1 MKKLT
6 SQTVLLLILG
16 AIMVAYLG
24 CYEGSKT
31 KSSDYLGL
39 GASNSSNGSGDSPGG
54 ATGAAWP
61 PAGFSEHPADQ
72 NTRFPS
78 TLATDVKVYA
88 PLPSSFPSHPEECDY
103 VHFLRIKH
111 VNGPAN
117 PSDAEKIL
125 IAQPGVLE
133 GASAFYNV
141 AANMVTRA
149 YTERGKYIE
158 FWTVDR
164 RPNCLE
170 DVNGLEL
177 AKSTRNVHD
186 AIDYY
191 YRGKPYKGHTF
202 AGFLNPY
209 KDAAWLAEMGMDR
222 TLRDWNE
229 IITRGV
235 PDQSVRQKKV
245 YLGGHSLGGFITG
258 AYACW
263 DFDGD
268 PSTTADAGYNQCA
281 GFFGLDTLVTAEPMT
296 AIMSGGTSGMDLSQ
310 LLGTIP
316 DMVVD
321 MMRKGT
327 FERFVAVTGIIDPE
341 VMYLLAGLGIAAYL
355 DPKAESDS
363 IDYLP
368 ASQGALLSFRF
379 YHSRD
384 LCAFL
389 SPTPTL
395 EMYRYTNE
403 ALLAVFTD
411 DNSMPLSIVRASM
424 GFFTGGPVAD
434 KDFPIPSNISDALE
448 AIPGLESIT
457 GMIGGEKLA
466 IASDSGSPC
475 KKKDGP
481 LYGWLNYNQLQVGQI
496 PLDSKGEPYTSPSRE
511 VTDIDDFARCM
522 SAWPMD
528 FTEKYFP
535 IRLAIDSMFGTDGI
549 VHADGVSRRPVIDI
563 IAGDGPNLGGNMN
576 PPGSPII
583 PGYDHIDVL
592 TAAPVQNDG
601 QPEKVTTNLLN
612 FIFK

>member
-1 MKKLT
+1 MKKLY
-6 SQTVLLLILG
+6 SRSILFILSI
-16 AIMVAYLG
+16 AALAFLG
-24 CYEGSKT
+24 CYQENTAKTGLLGMGVSGGS
-31 KSSDYLGL
+31 D
-39 GASNSSNGSGDSPGG
+39 SSNGTTK
-54 ATGAAWP
+54 AVWP
-61 PAGFSEHPADQ
+61 PAGFTEHEADQ
-72 NTRFPS
+72 NTTFPN
-78 TLATDVKVYA
+78 TVATDVAVSA
-88 PLPSSFPSHPEECDY
+88 PLPSSFPAHPAECDC

-111 VNGPAN
+111 VKGPVN
-117 PSDAEKIL
+117 PSDADRVL

-149 YTERGKYIE
+149 YNEKGKYIE

-170 DVNGLEL
+170 DLNGIKL
-177 AKSTRNVHD
+177 AKSTGDVHD

-191 YRGKPYKGHTF
+191 YRNKEYKGQHF
-202 AGFLNPY
+202 KGFLNPY
-209 KDAAWLAEMGMDR
+209 SDAAWLAEMGMDQ
-222 TLRDWNE
+222 TLKDWNE
-229 IITRGV
+229 IITRGI

-268 PSTTADAGYNQCA
+268 PKTTADAGYNQCA

-296 AIMSGGTSGMDLSQ
+296 AIMSGMDLSA
-310 LLGTIP
+310 LLGSIP
-316 DMVVD
+316 DSIVSL
-321 MMRKGT
+321 MRKGQ
-327 FERFVAVTGIIDPE
+327 FERFVAVSGVIDPE
-341 VMYLLAGLGIAAYL
+341 VMYLLTGLGIAAYL
-355 DPKAESDS
+355 KPTAESDS
-363 IDYLP
+363 IEYLP
-368 ASQGALLSFRF
+368 ATQNALLSYRF

-384 LCAFL
+384 LCAFM
-389 SPTPTL
+389 SPTPTI
-395 EMYRYTNE
+395 EMYRYTNQ

-411 DNSMPLSIVRASM
+411 DNAMPLSIVRASL

-434 KDFPIPSNISDALE
+434 KDFPIPSNITDALSE
-448 AIPGLESIT
+448 IPSLKSLTGL
-457 GMIGGEKLA
+457 IGGEKLA
-466 IASDSGSPC
+466 IASDSGSPY

-481 LYGWLNYNQLQVGQI
+481 LYGWLNYNQLKGVSI
-496 PLDSKGEPYTSPSRE
+496 PLDSKGEPYTTPARE
-511 VTDIDDFARCM
+511 VTDINDFAR
-522 SAWPMD
+522 SVASWPMD

-549 VHADGVSRRPVIDI
+549 VHPDGVSKRPVIDI
-563 IAGDGPNLGGNMN
+563 IAGDGPNLGGDQN
-576 PPGSPII
+576 PVGSPVI

>member
-1 MKKLT
+1 MNMKKFYSLAAF
-6 SQTVLLLILG
+6 LLLIL
-16 AIMVAYLG
+16 AALSYPG
-24 CYEGSKT
+24 CDLGSKND
-31 KSSDYLGL
+31 SSDFLGL
-39 GASNSSNGSGDSPGG
+39 GASNSTDGPSGPA
-54 ATGAAWP
+54 ATAWP
-61 PAGFSEHPADQ
+61 PAGFTEHPADQ

-78 TLATDVKVYA
+78 TVATDVKVAA
-88 PLPSSFPSHPEECDY
+88 PLPTSFPSHPTECDCI
-103 VHFLRIKH
+103 HFLRIKH
-111 VNGPAN
+111 ASGPAN
-117 PSDAEKIL
+117 PSDADRVL

-141 AANMVTRA
+141 AANLVTRA
-149 YTERGKYIE
+149 YNEKGKFVE

-170 DVNGLEL
+170 DLNGLKL
-177 AKSTRNVHD
+177 AKTTGNIHD

-191 YRGKPYKGHTF
+191 YRGKPYNGKTFKGY
-202 AGFLNPY
+202 LSPY

-222 TLRDWNE
+222 TVRDWNE
-229 IITRGV
+229 IITRGI
-235 PDQSVRQKKV
+235 PDQSVRKKKV

-281 GFFGLDTLVTAEPMT
+281 GFFGLDTLVTAVPMLEL
-296 AIMSGGTSGMDLSQ
+296 MSGGNSGMDLSE
-310 LLGTIP
+310 LVGSIP

-321 MMRKGT
+321 MLRSGD
-327 FERFVAVTGIIDPE
+327 FPRFVALSGVIDPE
-341 VMYLLAGLGIAAYL
+341 VMHLLAGLGIAAYL
-355 DPKAESDS
+355 DPKGESDS
-363 IDYLP
+363 IEYLP
-368 ASQGALLSFRF
+368 ASQAALLSFRF

-411 DNSMPLSIVRASM
+411 DNTMPLSIVRASM
-424 GFFTGGPVAD
+424 GFFTGGPVTD
-434 KDFPIPSNISDALE
+434 KDFPIPSAFAEALQE
-448 AIPGLESIT
+448 IPGLESIT
-457 GMIGGEKLA
+457 ALIGGEKLA

-481 LYGWLNYNQLQVGQI
+481 LYGWLNYNQIQDDLI
-496 PLDSKGEPYTSPSRE
+496 PLDSSGEPYTSSARE
-511 VTDIDDFARCM
+511 VTDVTDFARCI

-535 IRLAIDSMFGTDGI
+535 FRLAIDSMLGTDGI
-549 VHADGVSRRPVIDI
+549 VHADGVSKRPVIDI
-563 IAGDGPNLGGNMN
+563 IAGDGPNLGGDQN
-576 PPGSPII
+576 PVGSPII

-612 FIFK
+612 FIFQ